1 MSYPLKYARTARMA
15 LALVTCLTVA
25 LGAQS
30 QSTGNPKGT
39 ASPPDATASKAG
51 AAARPGP
58 PDMSGAGGG
67 KLVGDEAQ
75 ARARMQ
81 SGKTPGGSV
90 DGGVSTG
97 QGSATGEPAS
107 RSNKGSAHARP
118 VPPAR

>member
-1 MSYPLKYARTARMA
+1 MSYPLKHARTARMA
-15 LALVTCLTVA
+15 LAFVTGLTVA

-30 QSTGNPKGT
+30 QSTGNPKWTVSPSDTT
-39 ASPPDATASKAG
+39 APKAG
-51 AAARPGP
+51 AAARPGQP
-58 PDMSGAGGG
+58 NMSGAGGG

-81 SGKTPGGSV
+81 SGKTPGSGTE
-90 DGGVSTG
+90 GGLSTG